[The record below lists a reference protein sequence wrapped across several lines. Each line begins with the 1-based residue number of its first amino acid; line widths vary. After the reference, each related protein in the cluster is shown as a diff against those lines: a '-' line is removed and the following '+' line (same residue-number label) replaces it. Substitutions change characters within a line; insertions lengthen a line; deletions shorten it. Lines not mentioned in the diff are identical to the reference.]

1 MPTAAGSTAAGFGA
15 LPGSVLGALGWLWQ
29 VAGHLLAVL
38 LLADTPQ
45 RVAILAVPV
54 VIGAIVAIAVAGS
67 IAVGASVAGAAGPLP
82 VARRVTVLREK
93 SWRVA
98 FLRLRDPD
106 ARGRSRPRA
115 PSAATAAA

>member
-1 MPTAAGSTAAGFGA
+1 MAMTAM
-15 LPGSVLGALGWLWQ
+15 PGSVLGVLAWLWQ

-45 RVAILAVPV
+45 RVAILAV
-54 VIGAIVAIAVAGS
+54 AILAVAVVGS
-67 IAVGASVAGAAGPLP
+67 LSVGASVAGAARPLP
-82 VARRVTVLREK
+82 VVRRVAALREK

-115 PSAATAAA
+115 PSAAQAAA